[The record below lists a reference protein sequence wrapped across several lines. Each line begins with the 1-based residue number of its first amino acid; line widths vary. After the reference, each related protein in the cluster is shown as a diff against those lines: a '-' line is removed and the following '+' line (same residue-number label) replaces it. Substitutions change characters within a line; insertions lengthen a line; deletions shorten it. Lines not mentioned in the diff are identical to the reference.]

1 MRLTHTQKLTH
12 ELRVIN
18 FMQLKNFLICILDI
32 EFLIREKIY
41 HKTK

>member
-1 MRLTHTQKLTH
+1 MILTHTQKLIH

-18 FMQLKNFLICILDI
+18 FMQFENFLICILEI
-32 EFLIREKIY
+32 EFLIREKIH